1 MAVMCYYNSFDTSTN
16 LLPNRFN
23 AMKKTLL
30 LFSLLA
36 FAGFKGHA
44 QTQPRWM
51 QQPSVSPDGKWIA
64 FEYKGNIFKVPY
76 TGGDAVPLT
85 IANSYNG
92 YPIWSHDSKKIAFA
106 SDRYGNF
113 DVYLISAAGGEANR
127 LTFNSSRDIP
137 YDFSVDDS
145 KVIFGTDRHDI
156 YSSARFPLDQIFT
169 KLYEVPAK
177 GGNSRLLNSAG
188 MEYVHY
194 NDKGDQLIFQDRKGY
209 EDAWR
214 KHHTSAITRDIWTY
228 NIKNSTYTKVSSFN
242 GEDRE
247 PVWGNG
253 DTFYYLSEK
262 NGTQN
267 LFKSSLNNT
276 AEVTQL
282 TKFDKNPVRNLSRA
296 ANGNFVFTYN
306 GDLYTF
312 TEGQQPQKLAFNLN
326 ADFAGDQI
334 ATVPVRGEASEM
346 AVSNDG
352 KQVAFVYRGDIF
364 VTSADGATTKR
375 ITNTPYQE
383 RMVQFSP
390 DGRRLLYSA
399 EHAGSWDIDQTTIS
413 NKNESYFY
421 AATVLTTESIIAGP
435 KDEFQ
440 GVYSP
445 DGKKIA
451 YLEERNILKS
461 FDIAAKT
468 SRTLLPEGINY
479 SYADGDQYFTWSPD
493 SKYLLAQSN
502 EGGGWFQPDVVLIK
516 DDGSGNRINLT
527 ESGFSDE
534 LPQWGMDGK
543 MMYWLSDKEGMKN
556 LSRGSQSDIYAMFFD
571 QKTWDKFQLSKE
583 DFDLRAEAEKKDTAG
598 KKTEVKDLKKKEP
611 VKIPAEPVELYL
623 ENLENRTKRL
633 TMASTAIAGAKLSKD
648 GEKLYFLAKYDK
660 GFDLWVT
667 ILRTNES
674 KILAKLDAPGG
685 DLDMSKDGKSLFVLA
700 NGNIIKV
707 GVDDGKVSPVKIS
720 SEMEL
725 NASAEREYILDH
737 TWKQVKKKF
746 FDPKLQGVDWDY
758 YHTNY
763 KQFLPYI
770 NNDYDFQVLL
780 SEFLGELNASHT
792 GGRYSPSFP
801 NGDETAAL
809 GLTYDLTRG
818 EDGLLVKDVIP
829 GGPFDISGTKMKA
842 GVVIDKID
850 GNAINSSADWSKLL
864 NHKAGQF
871 TRISFHDQKGGAG
884 YEETIKPIK
893 PRTETSVLLYNKWVK
908 LMEHLTDSLSGGKVG
923 YVHVRSMDD
932 PSFRVTFDKVL
943 GRNRGK
949 EALIVDSRFNGGGWL
964 HDDLVTFLSGKLY
977 FTLRPQGHVTV
988 GGESSNKWTKP
999 SCVLMSE
1006 SNYSDAFMFP
1016 YAYKELGIGKLIGM
1030 PVAGTGTAVWWETQI
1045 NNRII
1050 FGIPMIG
1057 SYGAGETHATENHE
1071 LEPDVL
1077 ILNDYNKILAGED
1090 QQLEVAVK
1098 EMLKTIKK

>member
-1 MAVMCYYNSFDTSTN
+1 
-16 LLPNRFN
+16 
-23 AMKKTLL
+23 MKKTLL

-36 FAGFKGHA
+36 FAGLKGHS
-44 QTQPRWM
+44 QSQPRWM

-85 IANSYNG
+85 IANSYSG
-92 YPIWSHDSKKIAFA
+92 YPVWSHDSKKIAFA

-113 DVYLISAAGGEANR
+113 DVYTISAAGGEASR

-156 YSSARFPLDQIFT
+156 YSSARFPLDAIFS

-177 GGNSRLLNSAG
+177 GGNSRMVSSAG
-188 MEYVHY
+188 MEYAHY
-194 NDKGDQLIFQDRKGY
+194 NEKGDQLIFQDRKGY

-214 KHHTSAITRDIWTY
+214 KHHTSVITRDIWTY
-228 NIKNSTYTKVSSFN
+228 NIKNGAYTRVSSFK

-247 PVWGNG
+247 PVWGSG
-253 DTFYYLSEK
+253 DNFYYLSEK

-282 TKFDKNPVRNLSRA
+282 TKFEKNPVRNLSRT

-312 TEGQQPQKLAFNLN
+312 TEGQQPKKLDINLN
-326 ADFAGDQI
+326 ADFSGDQI
-334 ATVPVRGEASEM
+334 ATFPVRGEATEM
-346 AVSNDG
+346 AVSGDG

-390 DGRRLLYSA
+390 DGRKLLYSA
-399 EHAGSWDIDQTTIS
+399 EHPGSWDIDQVTIA
-413 NKNESYFY
+413 NKSEPYFY
-421 AATVLTTESIIAGP
+421 AATVLNTESVIAGP
-435 KDEFQ
+435 NDEFQ
-440 GVYSP
+440 GMYSP

-451 YLEERNILKS
+451 YLEERNILKTY
-461 FDIAAKT
+461 DLAAKT
-468 SRTLLPEGINY
+468 THTLLPAGNNF

-493 SKYLLAQSN
+493 SKYVLAQST
-502 EGGGWFQPDVVLIK
+502 EGSIGQSDVVLIS
-516 DDGSGNRINLT
+516 DDGSEKKTNLT
-527 ESGFSDE
+527 QSGFSDE

-543 MMYWLSDKEGMKN
+543 MMYWLTDKDGMKN
-556 LSRGSQSDIYAMFFD
+556 LSHGSQSDVYAMFFD
-571 QKTWDKFQLSKE
+571 QKAWDKFQLSKE
-583 DFDLRAEAEKKDTAG
+583 DFDLANEAAKDTTA
-598 KKTEVKDLKKKEP
+598 KKTETENLKKTDAKKTAPAKKPVEPFNPYLKDLDS
-611 VKIPAEPVELYL
+611 
-623 ENLENRTKRL
+623 RTKRL
-633 TMASTAIAGAKLSKD
+633 TMASTAISGVKLSKD
-648 GEKLYFLAKYDK
+648 GEKLYFMAKYDK
-660 GFDLWVT
+660 GFNLWVT
-667 ILRTNES
+667 TIRTGES
-674 KILAKLDAPGG
+674 KILANLDAPGG

-700 NGNIIKV
+700 NGNIMKV
-707 GVDDGKVSPVKIS
+707 GVDDGKVSPVKINS
-720 SEMEL
+720 SMEL

-737 TWKQVKKKF
+737 VWKQVKKKF
-746 FDPKLQGVDWDY
+746 YDPKLQGVDWDY
-758 YHTNY
+758 YHTAY
-763 KQFLPYI
+763 KAFLPYI

-792 GGRYSPSFP
+792 GGRYAPSFP

-809 GLTYDLTRG
+809 GLTYDLTRS
-818 EDGLLVKDVIP
+818 EDGLLVKAVIP
-829 GGPFDISGTKMKA
+829 GGPFDIAGTKMKSN
-842 GVVIDKID
+842 VIIDKID
-850 GNAINSSADWSKLL
+850 GTTLNAASDWAKLL

-871 TRISFHDQKGGAG
+871 TRISFHDVKTGTA

-893 PRTETSVLLYNKWVK
+893 PRTETSTLLYNKWVK
-908 LMEHLTDSLSGGKVG
+908 QMEHLTDSLSGGKVG

-943 GRNRGK
+943 GKNRSK
-949 EALIVDSRFNGGGWL
+949 DALIVDSRFNGGGNL
-964 HDDLVTFLSGKLY
+964 HDDLVTFLSGKEY
-977 FTLRPQGHVTV
+977 FKFSPQGLKPSDS
-988 GGESSNKWTKP
+988 EPYNKWNKP

-1006 SNYSDAFMFP
+1006 SNYSDAFLFP
-1016 YAYKELGIGKLIGM
+1016 YAYKTLNIGKLIGM

-1050 FGIPMIG
+1050 FGIPMWG
-1057 SYGAGETHATENHE
+1057 SYGNGENHATENYQ
-1071 LEPDVL
+1071 LEPDIMV
-1077 ILNDYNKILAGED
+1077 LNDYSKILAGED

>member
-1 MAVMCYYNSFDTSTN
+1 
-16 LLPNRFN
+16 
-23 AMKKTLL
+23 MKKTLL
-30 LFSLLA
+30 ILSMLA
-36 FAGFKGHA
+36 FASFKGHT

-51 QQPSVSPDGKWIA
+51 QQPAVSPDGQWIA
-64 FEYKGNIFKVPY
+64 FEYKGNLFKVPY

-113 DVYLISAAGGEANR
+113 DVYTMSATGGEATR

-137 YDFSVDDS
+137 YDFSVDNQ

-156 YSSARFPLDQIFT
+156 YSSARFPLDAIFT
-169 KLYEVPAK
+169 KLFEVPVA
-177 GGNSRLLNSAG
+177 GGTSRMLSSAG

-194 NDKGDQLIFQDRKGY
+194 NEKGDQLIFQDRKGY

-214 KHHTSAITRDIWTY
+214 KHHTSAVTRDIWTY
-228 NIKNSTYTKVSSFN
+228 GTKNNTYTKVSSFK

-247 PVWGNG
+247 PVWGAG
-253 DTFYYLSEK
+253 DAFYYLTEK

-267 LFKSSLNNT
+267 LVKSSLTNPT
-276 AEVTQL
+276 AVTQL
-282 TKFDKNPVRNLSRA
+282 TNFEKNPVRNLSRSA
-296 ANGNFVFTYN
+296 TGNFVFTYN

-312 TEGQQPQKLAFNLN
+312 TEGQQPKKLAITLN
-326 ADFAGDQI
+326 ADFSGDQI
-334 ATVPVRGEASEM
+334 ATFPVKGDAAEM

-352 KQVAFVYRGDIF
+352 KQVAFVFRGDIF

-383 RMVQFSP
+383 RMVMFSP
-390 DGRRLLYSA
+390 DGRKLLYSA
-399 EHAGSWDIDQTTIS
+399 EHEGSWDIDQVTIA
-413 NKNESYFY
+413 NKSEPYFY
-421 AATVLTTESIIAGP
+421 VATVLTTESIIATA

-461 FDIAAKT
+461 YDLAAKT
-468 SRTLLPEGINY
+468 TRTLLPEGLNY

-493 SKYLLAQSN
+493 SKYLLAQST
-502 EGGGWFQPDVVLIK
+502 EGGGWFQNEVVLIK
-516 DDGSGNRINLT
+516 DDGSGTRTNLT

-534 LPQWGMDGK
+534 LPQWGLDGK
-543 MMYWLSDKEGMKN
+543 MMYWLTDKDGMKN

-571 QKTWDKFQLSKE
+571 QKAWDRFQLNKE
-583 DFDLRAEAEKKDTAG
+583 DFDLRTEAEKKDTVG
-598 KKTEVKDLKKKEP
+598 KSAEAKDLKKKTAPKDAAKKP
-611 VKIPAEPVELYL
+611 VPAVNLYL
-623 ENLENRTKRL
+623 KNLENRTKRL
-633 TMASTAIAGAKLSKD
+633 TMTSTAISGAKLSKD
-648 GEKLYFLAKYDK
+648 GEKLYFFAKFDK

-667 ILRTNES
+667 QTRTNES

-685 DLDMSKDGKSLFVLA
+685 GIEMSADGKAIFVLA
-700 NGNIIKV
+700 NGNIMKV
-707 GVDDGKVSPVKIS
+707 NVEDGKVSPVKINA
-720 SEMEL
+720 EMEL
-725 NASAEREYILDH
+725 NAFAERAYILDH
-737 TWKQVKKKF
+737 TYKQVKKKF
-746 FDPKLQGVDWDY
+746 FDPKLQGVDWDGY
-758 YHTNY
+758 YNTY
-763 KQFLPYI
+763 KAFLPYI

-809 GLTYDLTRG
+809 GLSYDLSRTG
-818 EDGLLVKDVIP
+818 DGLLVKGILP
-829 GGPFDISGTKMKA
+829 GGPFDIADTKMKTNM
-842 GVVIDKID
+842 VIDQID
-850 GNAINSSADWSKLL
+850 GIAVNAASDWSKLL
-864 NHKAGQF
+864 NHKAGKF
-871 TRISFHDQKGGAG
+871 TRIAFHELKGSAK
-884 YEETIKPIK
+884 YQEIIKPIR

-943 GRNRGK
+943 GKNKAK

-964 HDDLVTFLSGKLY
+964 HDDLVTFLGGKLY
-977 FTLRPQGHVTV
+977 FTLRPQGHITT
-988 GGESSNKWTKP
+988 GGEPLNKWTKP

-1045 NNRII
+1045 NDRIV

-1057 SYGAGETHATENHE
+1057 TYGAGETHATENYQ
-1071 LEPDVL
+1071 LEPDIL
-1077 ILNDYNKILAGED
+1077 ILNEYNKLLAGQD
-1090 QQLEVAVK
+1090 QQLEIAVK
-1098 EMLKTIKK
+1098 EMLKTIKQ

>member
-1 MAVMCYYNSFDTSTN
+1 
-16 LLPNRFN
+16 
-23 AMKKTLL
+23 MKKTLL

-36 FAGFKGHA
+36 LAGIKGHA

-92 YPIWSHDSKKIAFA
+92 YPVWSHDSQKIAFA

-113 DVYLISAAGGEANR
+113 DVYIMGAGGGEATR

-137 YDFSVDDS
+137 NDFSVDDT
-145 KVIFGTDRHDI
+145 KVIFGTDRHDV
-156 YSSARFPLDQIFT
+156 YSSARFPLDAIFT

-177 GGNSRLLNSAG
+177 GGTSRLLSSAG
-188 MEYVHY
+188 IEYAHY
-194 NDKGDQLIFQDRKGY
+194 NEKGDQLIFQDRKGY

-228 NIKNSTYTKVSSFN
+228 NIKNGTYNKVSNFI

-247 PVWGNG
+247 PVWGAG
-253 DTFYYLSEK
+253 DSFYYLSEK

-276 AEVTQL
+276 ATITQL
-282 TKFDKNPVRNLSRA
+282 TTFEKNPVRNLSRA
-296 ANGNFVFTYN
+296 SNGSLVFTNN
-306 GDLYTF
+306 GDIYTF
-312 TEGQQPQKLAFNLN
+312 KEGEQPVKLVIRLN

-334 ATVPVRGEASEM
+334 ATFPVKGEASEM
-346 AVSNDG
+346 AVSQDG
-352 KQVAFVYRGDIF
+352 KQVAFVFRGDIF
-364 VTSADGATTKR
+364 VTSVDGATTKR

-390 DGRRLLYSA
+390 DGKKLLYSA
-399 EHAGSWDIDQTTIS
+399 EHAGSWDIDQVTIA
-413 NKNESYFY
+413 NKNEPYFY
-421 AATVLTTESIIAGP
+421 VATVLNTEAIIAGA

-451 YLEERNILKS
+451 YLEERNILKVYEL
-461 FDIAAKT
+461 ATKAT
-468 SRTLLPEGINY
+468 RTLLPEGLNY

-493 SKYLLAQSN
+493 SKYLLAQST
-502 EGGGWFQPDVVLIK
+502 EGGGWFQNEVVLIK
-516 DDGSGNRINLT
+516 DDGSGKRTNLT

-534 LPQWGMDGK
+534 LPQWGLDGK
-543 MMYWLSDKEGMKN
+543 MMYWLTDKDGMKN

-571 QKTWDKFQLSKE
+571 QKAWDRFQLSKE
-583 DFDLRAEAEKKDTAG
+583 DYELRTEAEKRDTAG
-598 KKTEVKDLKKKEP
+598 KATIAQKDKKKAEAAKKP
-611 VKIPAEPVELYL
+611 VPPVNLYL
-623 ENLENRTKRL
+623 NNLENRTKRL
-633 TMASTAIAGAKLSKD
+633 TNTSTAITGVKLSKD
-648 GEKLYFLAKYDK
+648 GEKLYYLAKFDK

-667 ILRTNES
+667 MTRTNES
-674 KILAKLDAPGG
+674 KVLAKLDAPGG
-685 DLDMSKDGKSLFVLA
+685 DLAMSKDGKSLFVLA
-700 NGNIIKV
+700 NGNIMKV
-707 GVDDGKVSPVKIS
+707 GVDDGKVSPVKIN

-725 NASAEREYILDH
+725 NAAAERDYILDH
-737 TWKQVKKKF
+737 AWKQVKKKF

-758 YHTNY
+758 YHNNY
-763 KQFLPYI
+763 KQFLPFI

-809 GLTYDLTRG
+809 GLIYDLTRG
-818 EDGLLVKDVIP
+818 GDGLLVKEVIP
-829 GGPFDISGTKMKA
+829 GGPFDIAESKMKPN
-842 GVVIDKID
+842 VIIDQID
-850 GNAINSSADWSKLL
+850 GVAVTQASDWATLL
-864 NHKAGQF
+864 NHKAGKF
-871 TRISFHDQKGGAG
+871 TRIAFHDVKGGGA
-884 YEETIKPIK
+884 YQETIKPIR
-893 PRTETSVLLYNKWVK
+893 PRVETSTLLYKKWVK

-943 GRNRGK
+943 GRNKDK

-977 FTLRPQGHVTV
+977 FTLRPQGHITT
-988 GGESSNKWTKP
+988 GGEPLNKWTKP

-1045 NNRII
+1045 NDKMV

-1057 SYGAGETHATENHE
+1057 TYGAGETHATENYQ
-1071 LEPDVL
+1071 LEPDQL
-1077 ILNDYNKILAGED
+1077 ILNEYNKILNGQD
-1090 QQLEVAVK
+1090 QQLEAAVK
-1098 EMLKTIKK
+1098 EMLKTVKK

>member
-1 MAVMCYYNSFDTSTN
+1 
-16 LLPNRFN
+16 
-23 AMKKTLL
+23 MKKVLL
-30 LFSLLA
+30 LCSLMAL
-36 FAGFKGHA
+36 AGFKGHA
-44 QTQPRWM
+44 QSQPRWI

-64 FEYKGNIFKVPY
+64 FEYKGNVFKVPY

-92 YPIWSHDSKKIAFA
+92 YPVWSHDSKKIAFA

-113 DVYLISAAGGEANR
+113 DVYLMNATGGEATR
-127 LTFNSSRDIP
+127 LTFNSSRDLP
-137 YDFSVDDS
+137 YDFSPDDS
-145 KVIFGTDRHDI
+145 QVIFGTDRHDI
-156 YSSARFPLDQIFT
+156 YSSARFPLDAIFT

-194 NDKGDQLIFQDRKGY
+194 NAAGDQLIFQDRKGY

-228 NIKNSTYTKVSSFN
+228 NIKNNTYTKVSAFN

-247 PVWGNG
+247 PVWGTG

-267 LFKSSLNNT
+267 LFKSSLSNT
-276 AEVTQL
+276 ATVTQL
-282 TKFDKNPVRNLSRA
+282 TTFEKNPVRNLSRA
-296 ANGNFVFTYN
+296 SNGSLVFTYN
-306 GDLYTF
+306 GDLYTL
-312 TEGQQPQKLAFNLN
+312 TEGQQPQKVSISLS

-334 ATVPVRGEASEM
+334 VTFPVKGEASEM
-346 AVSNDG
+346 SISNDG

-390 DGRRLLYSA
+390 DGRKLLYSA
-399 EHAGSWDIDQTTIS
+399 EHPGSWDIDEVSIS
-413 NKNESYFY
+413 NKNEPYFY
-421 AATVLTTESIIAGP
+421 VATVLNTVGIIATA
-435 KDEFQ
+435 KEEFQ

-451 YLEERNILKS
+451 YLEERNVLKS
-461 FDIAAKT
+461 YDVAAKT
-468 SRTLLPEGINY
+468 TRTLLAEGLNY

-493 SKYLLAQSN
+493 SRYILAQST
-502 EGGGWFQPDVVLIK
+502 EGGGWFQNEVVLIK
-516 DDGSGNRINLT
+516 DDGSGKRTNLT

-534 LPQWGMDGK
+534 MPQWGMDGK
-543 MMYWLSDKEGMKN
+543 MMYWLTDKDGMKN
-556 LSRGSQSDIYAMFFD
+556 LSRGSQSDIYGMFFD
-571 QKTWDKFQLSKE
+571 QKTWDRFQLSKE
-583 DFDLRAEAEKKDTAG
+583 DYDLRVEAEKKDTVG
-598 KKTEVKDLKKKEP
+598 KKAEVKDLKKK
-611 VKIPAEPVELYL
+611 KPAVAKKPVELVNLYL
-623 ENLENRTKRL
+623 NNLENRTKRL
-633 TMASTAIAGAKLSKD
+633 TMASTAIAGASLSKD

-660 GFDLWVT
+660 GYDLWVT
-667 ILRTNES
+667 TLRTSES
-674 KILAKLDAPGG
+674 KVLAKLDAPGG
-685 DLDMSKDGKSLFVLA
+685 GMEMSKDGKSLFVIA

-707 GVDDGKVSPVKIS
+707 GTDDGKVTPVKIN

-725 NASAEREYILDH
+725 NASAERGYILEH
-737 TWKQVKKKF
+737 TFKQVKKKF
-746 FDPKLQGVDWDY
+746 FDPKLQGVDWDGY
-758 YHTNY
+758 YTTY

-809 GLTYDLTRG
+809 GLIYDLTRSG
-818 EDGLLVKDVIP
+818 DGLLVKAVIP
-829 GGPFDISGTKMKA
+829 GGPFDIAATKMKD

-850 GNAINSSADWSKLL
+850 GVALTAASDWSKLL

-871 TRISFHDQKGGAG
+871 TRISFHEGKGGNS
-884 YEETIKPIK
+884 YEEIIKPIK
-893 PRTETSVLLYNKWVK
+893 PRTETSVLLYSKWVK

-943 GRNRGK
+943 GKNSRK

-977 FTLRPQGHVTV
+977 FTLRPQGHITT
-988 GGESSNKWTKP
+988 GGEPLNKWTKP

-1016 YAYKELGIGKLIGM
+1016 YAYKELGIGKLVGM
-1030 PVAGTGTAVWWETQI
+1030 PVAGTGTAVWWEQQI
-1045 NNRII
+1045 NPRIV

-1057 SYGAGETHATENHE
+1057 TYGAGETHATENYQ
-1071 LEPDVL
+1071 LEPDIL
-1077 ILNDYNKILAGED
+1077 ILNEYSKLLGGQD
-1090 QQLEVAVK
+1090 QQLETAVK
-1098 EMLKTIKK
+1098 EMMSTIKK

>member
-1 MAVMCYYNSFDTSTN
+1 
-16 LLPNRFN
+16 
-23 AMKKTLL
+23 MKKTLL

-36 FAGFKGHA
+36 LAGFKGHA
-44 QTQPRWM
+44 QSQPRWM

-92 YPIWSHDSKKIAFA
+92 YPVWSHDSKKIAFS

-113 DVYLISAAGGEANR
+113 DVYLMNASGGEASR

-137 YDFSVDDS
+137 YDFSTDDS
-145 KVIFGTDRHDI
+145 KVVFGTDRHDI
-156 YSSARFPLDQIFT
+156 YSSARFPQDALFL

-177 GGNSRLLNSAG
+177 GGNSRMISSAG
-188 MEYVHY
+188 MESAHY
-194 NDKGDQLIFQDRKGY
+194 NEKGDQMIFQDRKGY
-209 EDAWR
+209 EDPWR
-214 KHHTSAITRDIWTY
+214 KHHTSAVTRDIWTY
-228 NIKNSTYTKVSSFN
+228 NLQNGSYTKVSSFK

-247 PVWGNG
+247 PVWGTG
-253 DTFYYLSEK
+253 DSFYYLSER

-276 AEVTQL
+276 AAVTQL
-282 TKFDKNPVRNLSRA
+282 TSFEKNPVRNLSRA
-296 ANGNFVFTYN
+296 INGNFVFTDN

-312 TEGQQPQKLAFNLN
+312 TEGQQPQKLTISLN
-326 ADFAGDQI
+326 ADFSGDQV
-334 ATVPVRGEASEM
+334 ATIPVRGEATEM
-346 AVSNDG
+346 AVSEDG

-364 VTSADGATTKR
+364 VTSVDGSTTKR

-390 DGRRLLYSA
+390 DGRKLLYSA
-399 EHAGSWDIDQTTIS
+399 EHPGSWDIDQVSIS
-413 NKNESYFY
+413 NKNELYFY
-421 AATVLTTESIIAGP
+421 AATVFTTESIIASA

-461 FDIAAKT
+461 YDLAAKT
-468 SRTLLPEGINY
+468 THTLLAEGLNY
-479 SYADGDQYFTWSPD
+479 SYSDGDQYFTWSPD
-493 SKYLLAQSN
+493 SKYLLAQST
-502 EGGGWFQPDVVLIK
+502 EGGGWFQNDIVLIN
-516 DDGSGNRINLT
+516 DDGSGKRTNLT
-527 ESGFSDE
+527 QSGFSDE
-534 LPQWGMDGK
+534 LPQWGLDGK
-543 MMYWLSDKEGMKN
+543 MMYWLTDKDGMKN
-556 LSRGSQSDIYAMFFD
+556 LSRGSQTDIYAMFFD

-583 DFDLRAEAEKKDTAG
+583 DFDLRTEVEKRDTAG
-598 KKTEVKDLKKKEP
+598 KKAEPKDLKKKAA
-611 VKIPAEPVELYL
+611 VKTAVVPISLYL
-623 ENLENRTKRL
+623 NNLEDRTKRL
-633 TMASTAIAGAKLSKD
+633 TMASTALSGAKLSKD

-667 ILRTNES
+667 QTRTNES
-674 KILAKLDAPGG
+674 KVLAKLDASGG

-700 NGNIIKV
+700 NGNIMKV
-707 GVDDGKVSPVKIS
+707 GVDDGKVTPVKIN

-725 NASAEREYILDH
+725 NASAERAYILDH
-737 TWKQVKKKF
+737 AWKQVKKKF
-746 FDPKLQGVDWDY
+746 FDPNLQGVDWDY
-758 YHTNY
+758 YHNNY
-763 KQFLPYI
+763 KALLPYI

-780 SEFLGELNASHT
+780 SEFLGELNGSHT
-792 GGRYSPSFP
+792 GGRFNAIMP

-809 GLTYDLTRG
+809 GLTYDLTRAQ
-818 EDGLLVKDVIP
+818 DGLLVKDIIP
-829 GGPFDISGTKMKA
+829 GGPFDMAGTRMKA
-842 GVVIDKID
+842 DMVIDKID
-850 GNAINSSADWSKLL
+850 GQALTSASDWSKLL

-871 TRISFHDQKGGAG
+871 TRISFHGLKGGEEI
-884 YEETIKPIK
+884 EETIKPIR
-893 PRTETSVLLYNKWVK
+893 PRVETGTLLYNKWVK

-943 GRNRGK
+943 GKNNSK
-949 EALIVDSRFNGGGWL
+949 QALIVDSRFNGGGWL

-977 FTLRPQGHVTV
+977 LTLRPQGHITT
-988 GGESSNKWTKP
+988 GGESLNKWNKP

-1006 SNYSDAFMFP
+1006 GNYSDAFIFP
-1016 YAYKELGIGKLIGM
+1016 YIYKELGIGKLIGM

-1045 NNRII
+1045 NNKII
-1050 FGIPMIG
+1050 FGIPMIAT
-1057 SYGAGETHATENHE
+1057 YGTGETHATENHE
-1071 LEPDVL
+1071 VEPDILVL
-1077 ILNDYNKILAGED
+1077 NEYNKLLAGED
-1090 QQLEVAVK
+1090 QQLEAAVK
-1098 EMLKTIKK
+1098 EMLKTIKN

>member
-1 MAVMCYYNSFDTSTN
+1 
-16 LLPNRFN
+16 
-23 AMKKTLL
+23 MKKILL

-36 FAGFKGHA
+36 IAGLKSHA
-44 QTQPRWM
+44 ESQPRWM

-92 YPIWSHDSKKIAFA
+92 YPVWSHDSKKIAFS

-113 DVYLISAAGGEANR
+113 DVYVMPAAGGETSR
-127 LTFNSSRDIP
+127 LTYNSSRDIP
-137 YDFSVDDS
+137 YDFSPDDA

-156 YSSARFPLDQIFT
+156 YSSARFPLDAIFT

-177 GGNSRLLNSAG
+177 GGNSRLLSSAG
-188 MEYVHY
+188 VEYAHY

-214 KHHTSAITRDIWTY
+214 KHHTSSVTRDIWTY
-228 NIKNSTYTKVSSFN
+228 NVKNNNYTKISAFK

-247 PVWGNG
+247 PIWGSG

-276 AEVTQL
+276 AEMVQL
-282 TKFDKNPVRNLSRA
+282 TNFEKNPVRNLSRSA
-296 ANGNFVFTYN
+296 SGNFVFTYN

-312 TEGQQPQKLAFNLN
+312 SEGQQPQKVTVNLT

-334 ATVPVRGEASEM
+334 ATFPVKGEASEM

-364 VTSADGATTKR
+364 VTSVDGATTKR

-390 DGRRLLYSA
+390 DGRKLLYSA
-399 EHAGSWDIDQTTIS
+399 EHPGSWDIDQVTIT
-413 NKNESYFY
+413 NKNETYFY
-421 AATVLTTESIIAGP
+421 VATVLTTESIIAGP

-451 YLEERNILKS
+451 YLEERNILRS

-468 SRTLLPEGINY
+468 TRTLLAEGLNY

-493 SKYLLAQSN
+493 GRYLLAQST
-502 EGGGWFQPDVVLIK
+502 EGGGWFQNEVVLIK
-516 DDGSGNRINLT
+516 DDGSATRTNLT

-534 LPQWGMDGK
+534 LPQWGMGGK
-543 MMYWLSDKEGMKN
+543 MMYWLTDKDGMKN

-571 QKTWDKFQLSKE
+571 QKTWDRFQLSKE
-583 DFDLRAEAEKKDTAG
+583 DFDLRTEAEKKDTVG
-598 KKTEVKDLKKKEP
+598 KKPDPKTVKKKEA
-611 VKIPAEPVELYL
+611 VKKPVELFTPYL
-623 ENLENRTKRL
+623 KNLEYRTKRL
-633 TMASTAIAGAKLSKD
+633 TMASTAINGAKLSAD
-648 GEKLYFLAKYDK
+648 GEKLYFLARYDK

-667 ILRTNES
+667 VVRTNES
-674 KILAKLDAPGG
+674 KVLAKLDAPYA
-685 DLDMSKDGKSLFVLA
+685 DLEMSKDGKALFVMA
-700 NGNIIKV
+700 NGNIMKV
-707 GVDDGKVSPVKIS
+707 GIDDGKITPVKIN
-720 SEMEL
+720 SEMQL
-725 NASAEREYILDH
+725 NAAGEREYILEH

-758 YHTNY
+758 YYATY

-809 GLTYDLTRG
+809 GLTYDLTRSG
-818 EDGLLVKDVIP
+818 DGLLVKEIIP
-829 GGPFDISGTKMKA
+829 GGPFDIAATKMKA
-842 GVVIDKID
+842 NMVIDKID
-850 GNAINSSADWSKLL
+850 GTSLSATEDWAKLL
-864 NHKAGQF
+864 NHKAGQA
-871 TRISFHDQKGGAG
+871 TRISFRDTKGGTA
-884 YEETIKPIK
+884 YEEIIKPIK

-943 GRNRGK
+943 GKNSRK

-977 FTLRPQGHVTV
+977 FTLRPQGHVTT
-988 GGESSNKWTKP
+988 GGEPLNKWSKP

-1006 SNYSDAFMFP
+1006 SNYSDAFIFP
-1016 YAYKELGIGKLIGM
+1016 YAYKALGIGKLIGM
-1030 PVAGTGTAVWWETQI
+1030 PVPGTGTAVWWESQI
-1045 NNRII
+1045 NNRIV

-1057 SYGAGETHATENHE
+1057 TYGTGDTHATENHQ
-1071 LEPDVL
+1071 LEPDSL
-1077 ILNDYNKILAGED
+1077 ILNEYNKILGGQD
-1090 QQLEVAVK
+1090 QQLEAAVK
-1098 EMLKTIKK
+1098 EMLATIKK

>member
-1 MAVMCYYNSFDTSTN
+1 
-16 LLPNRFN
+16 
-23 AMKKTLL
+23 MKKTFLL
-30 LFSLLA
+30 LSMLA
-36 FAGFKGHA
+36 FAAFKGQA
-44 QTQPRWM
+44 QQQPRWM

-76 TGGDAVPLT
+76 AGGDAVPLT
-85 IANSYNG
+85 ITNSYNG
-92 YPIWSHDSKKIAFA
+92 YPVWSHDSQKIAFS

-113 DVYLISAAGGEANR
+113 DVYVMDAAGGEANR

-137 YDFSVDDS
+137 YDFNKDNTQ
-145 KVIFGTDRHDI
+145 VIFGADRHDI
-156 YSSARFPLDQIFT
+156 FSSARFPSDAIFV
-169 KLYEVPAK
+169 KLFSVPAK
-177 GGNSRLLNSAG
+177 GGNSRMISSAG
-188 MEYVHY
+188 MEYAHY
-194 NDKGDQLIFQDRKGY
+194 NDKGDKLIFQDRKGY

-214 KHHTSAITRDIWTY
+214 KHHTSAITRDIWVYDLNNMSY
-228 NIKNSTYTKVSSFN
+228 NKVSSFK

-267 LFKSSLNNT
+267 LFKSSLANA
-276 AEVTQL
+276 AETTQL
-282 TKFDKNPVRNLSRA
+282 TTFDKNPVRNLSRSA
-296 ANGNFVFTYN
+296 DGKLVFTYN
-306 GDLYTF
+306 GDIYTL
-312 TEGQQPQKLAFNLN
+312 TEGQQPQKLSIALN
-326 ADFAGDQI
+326 AGFSGDQI
-334 ATVPVRGEASEM
+334 TNIPVRGEAAEM
-346 AVSNDG
+346 AVSPDG

-390 DGRRLLYSA
+390 DGRKLLYSA
-399 EHAGSWDIDQTTIS
+399 EHEGSWDIDEVSIS
-413 NKNESYFY
+413 NKNEPYFY
-421 AATVLTTESIIAGP
+421 VATVLTTASVIAGP

-451 YLEERNILKS
+451 YLEERNTLKS
-461 FDIAAKT
+461 YDIAAKT
-468 SRTLLPEGINY
+468 TNTLLAEGLNY

-493 SKYLLAQSN
+493 SKYILAQST
-502 EGGGWFQPDVVLIK
+502 EGGGWFQNEVVLIK
-516 DDGSGNRINLT
+516 DDGSGKRTNLT

-534 LPQWGMDGK
+534 MPQWGMDGK
-543 MMYWLSDKEGMKN
+543 MMYWLTDKDGMKN

-583 DFDLRAEAEKKDTAG
+583 DFELRTEAEKKDTT
-598 KKTEVKDLKKKEP
+598 KTAVPKTVKKKEP
-611 VKIPAEPVELYL
+611 VKPQPVAPINLL
-623 ENLENRTKRL
+623 LSNLENRTKRL
-633 TMASTAIAGAKLSKD
+633 TMASTAISGAKLSKD
-648 GEKLYFLAKYDK
+648 GEKLYFLARYDK

-667 ILRTNES
+667 MTRTNES
-674 KILAKLDAPGG
+674 KVLAKLDAPGG
-685 DLDMSKDGKSLFVLA
+685 DLSMSKDGKSLFVLA
-700 NGNIIKV
+700 NGNIMKV
-707 GVDDGKVSPVKIS
+707 GVDDGKVSPVKIN

-725 NASAEREYILDH
+725 NALAEREYILSH
-737 TWKQVKKKF
+737 TYKQVKKKF

-758 YHTNY
+758 YYKNY
-763 KQFLPYI
+763 KEFLPYI

-792 GGRYSPSFP
+792 GGRYSPVFP
-801 NGDETAAL
+801 GGDETAAL
-809 GLTYDLTRG
+809 GLSYDLRRTG
-818 EDGLLVKDVIP
+818 DGLLVKEIIP
-829 GGPFDISGTKMKA
+829 GGPFDIADTKMKA
-842 GVVIDKID
+842 NMLITHID
-850 GNAINSSADWSKLL
+850 GVALTAAADWSKLL
-864 NHKAGQF
+864 NHKAGAF
-871 TRISFHDQKGGAG
+871 TRISFHELKGGTT
-884 YEETIKPIK
+884 YEETIKPIR
-893 PRTETSVLLYNKWVK
+893 PRTETGVLLYNKWVK
-908 LMEHLTDSLSGGKVG
+908 LMEKLTDSLSGGKVG

-943 GRNRGK
+943 GKNKDK

-977 FTLRPQGHVTV
+977 FTLRPQGHITT
-988 GGESSNKWTKP
+988 GGEPLNKWTKP

-1016 YAYKELGIGKLIGM
+1016 YAYKALGIGKLVGM

-1045 NNRII
+1045 NNRIV

-1057 SYGAGETHATENHE
+1057 TYGPGETHATENYQ

-1077 ILNDYNKILAGED
+1077 ILNEYNKVLAGED
-1090 QQLEVAVK
+1090 QQLEAAVK
-1098 EMLKTIKK
+1098 EMLKTVKTK

>member
-1 MAVMCYYNSFDTSTN
+1 
-16 LLPNRFN
+16 
-23 AMKKTLL
+23 MKKTLL

-36 FAGFKGHA
+36 LAAFKGQA

-51 QQPSVSPDGKWIA
+51 QQPAVSPDGKWIA

-92 YPIWSHDSKKIAFA
+92 YPVWSHDSRKIAFA

-113 DVYLISAAGGEANR
+113 DIYTMTAGGAEATR

-137 YDFSVDDS
+137 YDFSVDDA

-156 YSSARFPLDQIFT
+156 YSSARFPLDGIFT

-177 GGNSRLLNSAG
+177 GGNSRLISSAG
-188 MEYVHY
+188 VEYAHY
-194 NDKGDQLIFQDRKGY
+194 NEKGDQIIFQDRKGY

-214 KHHTSAITRDIWTY
+214 KHHTSSVTRDIWTY
-228 NIKNSTYTKVSSFN
+228 NLKNNSYAKVSDFK

-247 PVWGNG
+247 PVWGSG
-253 DTFYYLSEK
+253 DNFYYLSER
-262 NGTQN
+262 NGNQN
-267 LFKSSLNNT
+267 LFKGSAGST
-276 AEVTQL
+276 AEPVQL
-282 TKFDKNPVRNLSRA
+282 TKFEKNPVRNLSRS

-312 TEGQQPQKLAFNLN
+312 TEGQQPQKLSINLN

-334 ATVPVRGEASEM
+334 ATFPVRGEASEM
-346 AVSNDG
+346 AVSADG

-364 VTSADGATTKR
+364 VTSVDGATTKR

-390 DGRRLLYSA
+390 DGKKLLFSA
-399 EHAGSWDIDQTTIS
+399 EHPGSWDIDQVTIA
-413 NKNESYFY
+413 NKNEPYFY
-421 AATVLTTESIIAGP
+421 VATVLNTESVIATP

-461 FDIAAKT
+461 FDLAAKT
-468 SRTLLPEGINY
+468 TNTLLPEGVNY
-479 SYADGDQYFTWSPD
+479 SYSDGDQYFTWSPD
-493 SKYLLAQSN
+493 SKYLLAQST
-502 EGGGWFQPDVVLIK
+502 EGGGWFQNEVVLIK
-516 DDGSGNRINLT
+516 DDGSGKRTNLT

-534 LPQWGMDGK
+534 LPQFGMEGK
-543 MMYWLSDKEGMKN
+543 MMYWLTDKDGMKN

-571 QKTWDKFQLSKE
+571 QKTWDRFQLSKE
-583 DFDLRAEAEKKDTAG
+583 DFELRTEAEKKDTVA
-598 KKTEVKDLKKKEP
+598 KKSDNKEVKKKELA
-611 VKIPAEPVELYL
+611 KKPVEPFNPYL
-623 ENLENRTKRL
+623 NNLENRTKRL
-633 TMASTAIAGAKLSKD
+633 TMASTAITGAKLSKD
-648 GEKLYFLAKYDK
+648 GEKLYFLARYDK

-667 ILRTNES
+667 TLRTSES
-674 KILAKLDAPGG
+674 KVLAKLDASYG

-700 NGNIIKV
+700 NGNIMKV
-707 GVDDGKVSPVKIS
+707 GTDDGKVTPVKIN
-720 SEMEL
+720 SEMQL
-725 NASAEREYILDH
+725 NAAAEREYILDH
-737 TWKQVKKKF
+737 TYKQVIKKF

-780 SEFLGELNASHT
+780 SELLGELNASHT

-809 GLTYDLTRG
+809 GLTYDLTRTG
-818 EDGLLVKDVIP
+818 DGLLVKEIIP
-829 GGPFDISGTKMKA
+829 GGPFDIAGTKMKSNML
-842 GVVIDKID
+842 ITKID
-850 GNAINSSADWSKLL
+850 GVAVNAAEDWSKLL
-864 NHKAGQF
+864 NHKAGQV
-871 TRISFHDQKGGAG
+871 TRISFGPVKGNEVF
-884 YEETIKPIK
+884 EETVKPIR

-943 GRNRGK
+943 GKNATK

-977 FTLRPQGHVTV
+977 FTLRPQGHITR
-988 GGESSNKWTKP
+988 GGEPLNKWSKP

-1045 NNRII
+1045 NNRIV

-1057 SYGAGETHATENHE
+1057 TYGAGETHATENYQ
-1071 LEPDVL
+1071 LEPDML
-1077 ILNDYNKILAGED
+1077 IANDYNKILNGED
-1090 QQLEVAVK
+1090 QQLAAAVK
-1098 EMLKTIKK
+1098 EMLKTVKK

>member
-1 MAVMCYYNSFDTSTN
+1 
-16 LLPNRFN
+16 
-23 AMKKTLL
+23 MKKTLL
-30 LFSLLA
+30 LLSLLA
-36 FAGFKGHA
+36 FAGLRSQA
-44 QTQPRWM
+44 QSQPKWM
-51 QQPSVSPDGKWIA
+51 QQPAVSPDGKWIA
-64 FEYKGNIFKVPY
+64 FEYKGNLFKVPY

-113 DVYLISAAGGEANR
+113 DIYLMNATGGEASR

-137 YDFSVDDS
+137 YDFSADDS

-156 YSSARFPLDQIFT
+156 YSSARFPNDVIFS

-177 GGNSRLLNSAG
+177 GGNSRMLSSAG
-188 MEYVHY
+188 MEYAHY
-194 NDKGDQLIFQDRKGY
+194 NEKGDQLIFQDRKGY

-214 KHHTSAITRDIWTY
+214 KHHTSAVTRDIWTY
-228 NIKNSTYTKVSSFN
+228 NLKNNTYTKVSAFN

-247 PVWGNG
+247 PVWGSG

-267 LFKSSLNNT
+267 LYKSSLANS
-276 AEVTQL
+276 AAVTQL
-282 TKFDKNPVRNLSRA
+282 TNFEKNPVRNLSRSA
-296 ANGNFVFTYN
+296 GGNFVFTYN
-306 GDLYTF
+306 GDLYTL
-312 TEGQQPQKLAFNLN
+312 TEGQQPQKLSINLN
-326 ADFAGDQI
+326 ADFSGDQI
-334 ATVPVRGEASEM
+334 ATFPVRGEASEM
-346 AVSNDG
+346 AVSADG

-364 VTSADGATTKR
+364 VTSVDGATTKR

-383 RMVQFSP
+383 RMVDFSP
-390 DGRRLLYSA
+390 DGRKLLYSA
-399 EHAGSWDIDQTTIS
+399 EHPGSWDIDQVTIA
-413 NKNESYFY
+413 NKTEPYFY
-421 AATVLTTESIIAGP
+421 AATVLNTQSIIATA

-461 FDIAAKT
+461 FDIAEKT
-468 SRTLLPEGINY
+468 TRTLLAEGLNY

-493 SKYLLAQSN
+493 SKYLLAQST
-502 EGGGWFQPDVVLIK
+502 EGGGWFQNEVVLIK
-516 DDGSGNRINLT
+516 DDGSGKRSNLT

-534 LPQWGMDGK
+534 LPQWGLEGK
-543 MMYWLSDKEGMKN
+543 MMYWLTDKDGMKN

-571 QKTWDKFQLSKE
+571 QKAWDRFQLSKE
-583 DFDLRAEAEKKDTAG
+583 DFDLRTEAEKKDTAG
-598 KKTEVKDLKKKEP
+598 RKTEPAKDLKKKEP
-611 VKIPAEPVELYL
+611 AKAPAAPVNLYL
-623 ENLENRTKRL
+623 KNLDNRTKRL
-633 TMASTAIAGAKLSKD
+633 TMASTAINGAKLSRD
-648 GEKLYFLAKYDK
+648 GEKLYFFAKYDK
-660 GFDLWVT
+660 GYDLWVT
-667 ILRTNES
+667 MTRTNES
-674 KILAKLDAPGG
+674 KVLAKLDAPGG
-685 DLDMSKDGKSLFVLA
+685 GIEMSKDGKSLFVIA
-700 NGNIIKV
+700 NGNIMKV
-707 GVDDGKVSPVKIS
+707 GVDDGKITPVKIN

-801 NGDETAAL
+801 GGDETAAL
-809 GLTYDLTRG
+809 GLTYDLTRS

-829 GGPFDISGTKMKA
+829 GGPFDIAGTKMKA
-842 GVVIDKID
+842 NVIIDKIN
-850 GNAINSSADWSKLL
+850 GEAVTAAADWSRLL

-871 TRISFHDQKGGAG
+871 TRISFHNLKGGTA

-943 GRNRGK
+943 GKNARK

-964 HDDLVTFLSGKLY
+964 HDDLVTFLGGKMY
-977 FTLRPQGHVTV
+977 FTLRPQGHITV
-988 GGESSNKWTKP
+988 GGEPLNKWSKP

-1045 NNRII
+1045 NNRIV
-1050 FGIPMIG
+1050 FGIPMIAT
-1057 SYGAGETHATENHE
+1057 YGAGETHATENHQ
-1071 LEPDVL
+1071 LEPDIM
-1077 ILNDYNKILAGED
+1077 ILNDYNQILSGND
-1090 QQLEVAVK
+1090 QQLAAAVQ
-1098 EMLKTIKK
+1098 EMLKTISK

>member
-1 MAVMCYYNSFDTSTN
+1 
-16 LLPNRFN
+16 
-23 AMKKTLL
+23 MKKIVLL
-30 LFSLLA
+30 LSFLALASL
-36 FAGFKGHA
+36 KSNA
-44 QTQPRWM
+44 QNQPRWM
-51 QQPSVSPDGKWIA
+51 QQPAISPDGQWIA
-64 FEYKGNIFKVPY
+64 FEYKGNIFKVPF

-113 DVYLISAAGGEANR
+113 DVYLMNATGGEASR

-137 YDFSVDDS
+137 YDFSIDDAH
-145 KVIFGTDRHDI
+145 VIFGTDRHDI
-156 YSSARFPLDQIFT
+156 YSSARFPSDAIFT

-177 GGNSRLLNSAG
+177 GGNSRMISSAG
-188 MEYVHY
+188 IEYAHY
-194 NDKGDQLIFQDRKGY
+194 NENGDQLIFQDRKGY

-214 KHHTSAITRDIWTY
+214 KHHTSAVTRDIWTY
-228 NIKNSTYTKVSSFN
+228 NIKNNTYTKVSTFK

-247 PVWGNG
+247 PVWGTG
-253 DTFYYLSEK
+253 DTFYYLSEQK
-262 NGTQN
+262 GTQN
-267 LFKSSLNNT
+267 LFKSSL
-276 AEVTQL
+276 AHISSVTQL
-282 TKFDKNPVRNLSRA
+282 TSFEKNPVRNLSRSA
-296 ANGNFVFTYN
+296 AGNFAFTNN
-306 GDLYTF
+306 GDIYTF
-312 TEGQQPQKLAFNLN
+312 AEGKQPQKLAINLN

-334 ATVPVRGEASEM
+334 ATFPVKGEAAEM
-346 AVSNDG
+346 TVSNDG

-364 VTSADGATTKR
+364 VTSVDGATTKR

-390 DGRRLLYSA
+390 DGRKLLYAA
-399 EHAGSWDIDQTTIS
+399 EHTGSWDIDQVTIA
-413 NKNESYFY
+413 NKSEPYFY
-421 AATVLTTESIIAGP
+421 VATVLNTESIIAGP

-461 FDIAAKT
+461 YDITAKT
-468 SRTLLPEGINY
+468 THTLLAEGLNY

-493 SKYLLAQSN
+493 SKYLLAQST
-502 EGGGWFQPDVVLIK
+502 EGGGWFQNEVVLIK
-516 DDGSGNRINLT
+516 DDGSGTRTNLT

-534 LPQWGMDGK
+534 LPQWGLGGK
-543 MMYWLSDKEGMKN
+543 MMYWLTDKDGMKN

-571 QKTWDKFQLSKE
+571 QKTWDRFQLSKE
-583 DFDLRAEAEKKDTAG
+583 DFDLRTDAEKKDTIN
-598 KKTEVKDLKKKEP
+598 KKAEVKNLKKGDQKKEAAKKAVEP
-611 VKIPAEPVELYL
+611 VNLYL
-623 ENLENRTKRL
+623 KNLEYRTKRL
-633 TMASTAIAGAKLSKD
+633 TMASTAINGAKLSAD

-667 ILRTNES
+667 MTRTNES
-674 KILAKLDAPGG
+674 KVLAKLDAASGE
-685 DLDMSKDGKSLFVLA
+685 LEMSKDGKALFVLA
-700 NGNIIKV
+700 NGNIMKV
-707 GVDDGKVSPVKIS
+707 GIDDGKVTPVKIS

-725 NASAEREYILDH
+725 NASAERAYILEH
-737 TWKQVKKKF
+737 AWKQVKKKF
-746 FDPKLQGVDWDY
+746 FDPKLQEVDWDY
-758 YHTNY
+758 YYNNY

-792 GGRYSPSFP
+792 GGRYSPLFP

-809 GLTYDLTRG
+809 GLTYDLTRSG
-818 EDGLLVKDVIP
+818 DGLLVKEVIP
-829 GGPFDISGTKMKA
+829 AGPFDVAGTKMKA
-842 GVVIDKID
+842 NVIIDKID
-850 GNAINSSADWSKLL
+850 GVAVNAASDWSKLL
-864 NHKAGQF
+864 NHKAGQV
-871 TRISFHDQKGGAG
+871 TRISFHDGKNGASI
-884 YEETIKPIK
+884 EETIKPIK

-943 GRNRGK
+943 GKNKNK

-964 HDDLVTFLSGKLY
+964 HDDLVTFLGGKLY
-977 FTLRPQGHVTV
+977 FTLRPQGHVTT
-988 GGESSNKWTKP
+988 GGEPLNKWTKP

-1045 NNRII
+1045 NNRIV

-1057 SYGAGETHATENHE
+1057 TYGAGETHATENYQ
-1071 LEPDVL
+1071 LEPDLLVL
-1077 ILNDYNKILAGED
+1077 NEYNKILSGED
-1090 QQLEVAVK
+1090 QQLAAAVK
-1098 EMLKTIKK
+1098 EMLNTIK

>member
-1 MAVMCYYNSFDTSTN
+1 
-16 LLPNRFN
+16 
-23 AMKKTLL
+23 MKKTLL

-36 FAGFKGHA
+36 FAGLKSQA
-44 QTQPRWM
+44 QSQPVWM
-51 QQPSVSPDGKWIA
+51 QQPAVSPDGKWIA
-64 FEYKGNIFKVPY
+64 FEYKGNLFKVPY
-76 TGGDAVPLT
+76 SGGDAVPLT
-85 IANSYNG
+85 IANSYSG

-113 DVYLISAAGGEANR
+113 DVYLMNASGGEASR
-127 LTFNSSRDIP
+127 LTYNSSRDIP
-137 YDFSVDDS
+137 YDFSVDDA
-145 KVIFGTDRHDI
+145 KVIFGTDRHDL
-156 YSSARFPLDQIFT
+156 YSSARFPSDAIFT

-177 GGNSRLLNSAG
+177 GGNSRMLNSAG

-194 NDKGDQLIFQDRKGY
+194 NEKGDQLIFQDRKGY

-214 KHHTSAITRDIWTY
+214 KHHTSAVTRDIWTY
-228 NIKNSTYTKVSSFN
+228 NIKNNTYTKVSAFN

-247 PVWGNG
+247 PVWGSG

-262 NGTQN
+262 NGNQN
-267 LFKSSLNNT
+267 LYKSSLGST
-276 AEVTQL
+276 AAVTQL
-282 TKFDKNPVRNLSRA
+282 TNFEKNPVRNLSRSA
-296 ANGNFVFTYN
+296 GGNFVFTYN

-312 TEGQQPQKLAFNLN
+312 TEGQQPQKLGINLN
-326 ADFAGDQI
+326 ADFSGDQI
-334 ATVPVRGEASEM
+334 MTVPVRGEAAEM
-346 AVSNDG
+346 AVSSDG

-364 VTSADGATTKR
+364 VTSVDGATTKR

-383 RMVQFSP
+383 RMVDFSP
-390 DGRRLLYSA
+390 DGRKLLYSA
-399 EHAGSWDIDQTTIS
+399 EHAGSWDIDEVTIA
-413 NKNESYFY
+413 NRNEPYFY
-421 AATVLTTESIIAGP
+421 AATVLNTQSIIATA

-451 YLEERNILKS
+451 FLEERNILRS
-461 FDIAAKT
+461 YDIAGKT
-468 SRTLLPEGINY
+468 SRTLLPEGVNY

-493 SKYLLAQSN
+493 SKYLLAQST
-502 EGGGWFQPDVVLIK
+502 EGGGWFQNEVVLIK
-516 DDGSGNRINLT
+516 DDGSGKRINLT

-534 LPQWGMDGK
+534 MPQWGMDGK
-543 MMYWLSDKEGMKN
+543 MMYWLTDKDGMKN

-571 QKTWDKFQLSKE
+571 QKAWDRFQLSKE
-583 DFDLRAEAEKKDTAG
+583 DFDLRTESEKKDTAG
-598 KKTEVKDLKKKEP
+598 KKEPAKDLKKKEP
-611 VKIPAEPVELYL
+611 AKTPAAPVNLYL
-623 ENLENRTKRL
+623 SNLDNRTKRL
-633 TMASTAIAGAKLSKD
+633 TLASTAINGAKLSKD
-648 GEKLYFLAKYDK
+648 GEKLYFFAKYDK
-660 GFDLWVT
+660 GYDLWVT
-667 ILRTNES
+667 ITRTNES
-674 KILAKLDAPGG
+674 KVLAKLDAPGG
-685 DLDMSKDGKSLFVLA
+685 GIELSKDGKSLFVIA
-700 NGNIIKV
+700 NGNIMKV
-707 GVDDGKVSPVKIS
+707 GVDDGKVTPVKIN

-763 KQFLPYI
+763 KKFLPYI

-809 GLTYDLTRG
+809 GLTYDLSGTG
-818 EDGLLVKDVIP
+818 DGLPVKGVIP
-829 GGPFDISGTKMKA
+829 GGPFDIAGTKMKA
-842 GVVIDKID
+842 GMVIDKIN
-850 GNAINSSADWSKLL
+850 GEAITAASDWSKLL

-871 TRISFHDQKGGAG
+871 TRISFHELKGGST
-884 YEETIKPIK
+884 YEETVKPIK

-943 GRNRGK
+943 GKNSRK

-977 FTLRPQGHVTV
+977 FTLRPQGHITE
-988 GGESSNKWTKP
+988 GGEPLNKWYKP

-1016 YAYKELGIGKLIGM
+1016 YAYKELGIGKLIGT
-1030 PVAGTGTAVWWETQI
+1030 PVAGTGTAVWWEAQI
-1045 NNRII
+1045 NSRIV

-1057 SYGAGETHATENHE
+1057 TYGAGETHATENHQ
-1071 LEPDVL
+1071 LEPDIM
-1077 ILNDYNKILAGED
+1077 ILNDYNQILSGND
-1090 QQLEVAVK
+1090 QQLAAAVQ

>member
-1 MAVMCYYNSFDTSTN
+1 
-16 LLPNRFN
+16 
-23 AMKKTLL
+23 MKKTLL
-30 LFSLLA
+30 LMSLLA
-36 FAGFKGHA
+36 FAGLKGHT
-44 QTQPRWM
+44 QSQPRWM
-51 QQPSVSPDGKWIA
+51 QQPAVSPDGKWIA
-64 FEYKGNIFKVPY
+64 FEYKGNLFKVPY
-76 TGGDAVPLT
+76 SGGDAVPLT

-113 DVYLISAAGGEANR
+113 DVYLMDASGGEANR
-127 LTFNSSRDIP
+127 LTYNSSRDIP
-137 YDFSVDDS
+137 YDFSADDT

-156 YSSARFPLDQIFT
+156 YTSARFPNDVIFS
-169 KLYEVPAK
+169 KLYEVAAR
-177 GGNSRLLNSAG
+177 GGNSRMLSSAG
-188 MEYVHY
+188 MEYAHY
-194 NDKGDQLIFQDRKGY
+194 NEKGDQLIFQDRKGY

-214 KHHTSAITRDIWTY
+214 KHHTSAVTRDIWTY
-228 NIKNSTYTKVSSFN
+228 NLNNNTYTKVSAFN

-247 PVWGNG
+247 PVWGSG

-267 LFKSSLNNT
+267 LFKSSLANT
-276 AEVTQL
+276 AVLTQL
-282 TKFDKNPVRNLSRA
+282 TNFEKNPVRNLSRSA
-296 ANGNFVFTYN
+296 AGNFVFTWN

-312 TEGQQPQKLAFNLN
+312 TEGQQPRKLSINLN
-326 ADFAGDQI
+326 ADFSADQV

-346 AVSNDG
+346 AVSADG

-383 RMVQFSP
+383 RMVDFSP
-390 DGRRLLYSA
+390 DGRKLLYSA
-399 EHAGSWDIDQTTIS
+399 EHAGSWDIDQVTIA
-413 NKNESYFY
+413 NKNEAYFY
-421 AATVLTTESIIAGP
+421 AATVLNTESIIATA
-435 KDEFQ
+435 KEEFQ

-461 FDIAAKT
+461 FDIAEKT
-468 SRTLLPEGINY
+468 TRTLLAEGLNY

-493 SKYLLAQSN
+493 SKYLLAQST
-502 EGGGWFQPDVVLIK
+502 EGGGWFQNEVVLIK
-516 DDGSGNRINLT
+516 DDGSGKRVNLT

-534 LPQWGMDGK
+534 MPQWGLDGK
-543 MMYWLSDKEGMKN
+543 MMYWLTDKDGMKN

-571 QKTWDKFQLSKE
+571 QKAWDRFQLSKE
-583 DFDLRAEAEKKDTAG
+583 DFDLRKEAEKKDTVA
-598 KKTEVKDLKKKEP
+598 KKAELAKDVRKKEP
-611 VKIPAEPVELYL
+611 AKMPVAPVSLYL
-623 ENLENRTKRL
+623 NNLDNRTKRL
-633 TMASTAIAGAKLSKD
+633 TLASTAINGAKLSKD
-648 GEKLYFLAKYDK
+648 GEKLYFFAKYDK
-660 GFDLWVT
+660 GYDLWVT
-667 ILRTNES
+667 STRTNES
-674 KILAKLDAPGG
+674 KVLAKLDAPGG
-685 DLDMSKDGKSLFVLA
+685 AIDMSKDGKSLFVLA
-700 NGNIIKV
+700 NGNIMKV
-707 GVDDGKVSPVKIS
+707 GTEDGKVSPVKIN

-725 NASAEREYILDH
+725 NAAAEREYILDH
-737 TWKQVKKKF
+737 SWKQVKKKF

-809 GLTYDLTRG
+809 GLTYDLGRSG
-818 EDGLLVKDVIP
+818 DGLLVKGVIP
-829 GGPFDISGTKMKA
+829 GGPFDMAGTQMKA
-842 GVVIDKID
+842 NMMIDKIN
-850 GNAINSSADWSKLL
+850 GEAVTAASDWSKLL

-871 TRISFHDQKGGAG
+871 TRIFFHDQKSGKA

-943 GRNRGK
+943 GKNSRK

-977 FTLRPQGHVTV
+977 FTLRPQGHITA
-988 GGESSNKWTKP
+988 GGEPLNKWFKP

-1016 YAYKELGIGKLIGM
+1016 YAYKELGIGKLIGT

-1045 NNRII
+1045 NNRIV

-1057 SYGAGETHATENHE
+1057 TYGAGETHATENHQ
-1071 LEPDVL
+1071 LEPDIMV
-1077 ILNDYNKILAGED
+1077 LNDYNQILSGND
-1090 QQLEVAVK
+1090 QQLAAAVQ

>member
-1 MAVMCYYNSFDTSTN
+1 
-16 LLPNRFN
+16 
-23 AMKKTLL
+23 MKKTLL
-30 LFSLLA
+30 LLSFLA
-36 FAGFKGHA
+36 FAGFKGNA

-106 SDRYGNF
+106 SDRNGNF
-113 DVYLISAAGGEANR
+113 DVFVMTASGGEASR

-137 YDFSVDDS
+137 YDFSADDT

-156 YSSARFPLDQIFT
+156 YSSARFPLDGIFT

-177 GGNSRLLNSAG
+177 GGNSRLVSSAG
-188 MEYVHY
+188 MEYAHY
-194 NDKGDQLIFQDRKGY
+194 NEKGDQLIFQDRKGY
-209 EDAWR
+209 EDGWR
-214 KHHTSAITRDIWTY
+214 KHHTSAVTRDIWTY
-228 NIKNSTYTKVSSFN
+228 NIKNGAYTKVSSFK

-247 PVWGNG
+247 PVWGGG
-253 DTFYYLSEK
+253 DTIYYLSEK

-267 LFKSSLNNT
+267 LFKSSTGNS

-282 TKFDKNPVRNLSRA
+282 TSFEKNPVRNLSRA
-296 ANGNFVFTYN
+296 ANGEFVFTNN
-306 GDLYTF
+306 GDIYTF
-312 TEGQQPQKLAFNLN
+312 IEGKQPQKLTISLN

-334 ATVPVRGEASEM
+334 TTSPVKGEASEM
-346 AVSNDG
+346 AVSSDG

-364 VTSADGATTKR
+364 VTSVDGATTKR
-375 ITNTPYQE
+375 ITSTPYQE
-383 RMVQFSP
+383 RMVDFSP
-390 DGRRLLYSA
+390 DGKKLLYSV
-399 EHAGSWDIDQTTIS
+399 EHEGSWDIDQVTIA
-413 NKNESYFY
+413 NKSEPYFY
-421 AATVLTTESIIAGP
+421 AATVLTTESMIASP

-440 GVYSP
+440 GIYSP

-468 SRTLLPEGINY
+468 THTLLTEGLNY

-493 SKYLLAQSN
+493 SKYLLAQST
-502 EGGGWFQPDVVLIK
+502 EGGGWFQNEVVLIK
-516 DDGSGNRINLT
+516 DDAIASRTNLT

-534 LPQWGMDGK
+534 MPQWGMDGK
-543 MMYWLSDKEGMKN
+543 MMYWLTDKDGMKN

-571 QKTWDKFQLSKE
+571 QKAWDKFQLSKE
-583 DFDLRAEAEKKDTAG
+583 DFDLLTETEKKDTVG
-598 KKTEVKDLKKKEP
+598 KKAEPKDKKKEP
-611 VKIPAEPVELYL
+611 AKDAVKKPVEPVVF
-623 ENLENRTKRL
+623 NLKNLDDRTKRL
-633 TMASTAIAGAKLSKD
+633 TSTSSAIGGSRLSKD
-648 GEKLYFLAKYDK
+648 GEKLYYLAKYDK

-667 ILRTNES
+667 TLRTNES
-674 KILAKLDAPGG
+674 KVLAKLDA
-685 DLDMSKDGKSLFVLA
+685 DDAALDMSKDGKALFVLA
-700 NGNIIKV
+700 NGNIMKV
-707 GVDDGKVSPVKIS
+707 GIDDGKISPVKINS
-720 SEMEL
+720 TMEL
-725 NASAEREYILDH
+725 NASAERAYILEH
-737 TWKQVKKKF
+737 AWKQVKKKF
-746 FDPKLQGVDWDY
+746 FDPKLQGVDWDGY
-758 YHTNY
+758 YATY

-770 NNDYDFQVLL
+770 TNDYDFQVLL

-809 GLTYDLTRG
+809 GLSYDLTRAG
-818 EDGLLVKDVIP
+818 DGLLVKEVME
-829 GGPFDISGTKMKA
+829 GGPFDFASTKMKKDMI
-842 GVVIDKID
+842 IDKID
-850 GNAINSSADWSKLL
+850 GISLNGEGDWAKLL

-871 TRISFHDQKGGAG
+871 TRISFHDQKGGG
-884 YEETIKPIK
+884 TYEETIKPIK
-893 PRTETSVLLYNKWVK
+893 PAKETRVLLYHKWVK

-943 GRNRGK
+943 GKNVNK
-949 EALIVDSRFNGGGWL
+949 QALIVDSRFNGGGWL
-964 HDDLVTFLSGKLY
+964 HDDLVTFLGGKLY
-977 FTLRPQGHVTV
+977 LTLRPQGHITA
-988 GGESSNKWTKP
+988 GGEALNKWNKP

-1006 SNYSDAFMFP
+1006 SNYSDAFIFP
-1016 YAYKELGIGKLIGM
+1016 YIYKELGIGKLIGM

-1045 NNRII
+1045 NSHIV

-1057 SYGAGETHATENHE
+1057 TYGIGETHATENHE
-1071 LEPDVL
+1071 VEPDIL
-1077 ILNDYNKILAGED
+1077 ILNEYNKILGGED
-1090 QQLEVAVK
+1090 QQLEAAVK
-1098 EMLKTIKK
+1098 EMLKTVKN